1 MTIHPLRRSSS
12 GLAAILS
19 ALALASCGT
28 DGAAGSDLPTTDPSG
43 SATTASPTP
52 TNSVSEPTA
61 SAPSTSKPRPVAY
74 SLKIPGH
81 TVRAVMAAP
90 DRFRPDG
97 SIRGRLHFLPL
108 NVVTDNKAERW
119 GDFFLFAPTQVYA
132 RTGQKLVPA
141 PDDLVGWMRSSP
153 KLEVV
158 STRTHDFGGTTAH
171 ELNVERDGSPIF
183 VDDEAGAPGG
193 LERYVLWQVD
203 DVWLV
208 GQAST
213 FRGRRAITAP
223 SGREDV
229 FMSFLRSARLV
240 ARS

>member
-1 MTIHPLRRSSS
+1 MTVHLFRRSST
-12 GLAAILS
+12 GLAAIV
-19 ALALASCGT
+19 AGLALASCGGT
-28 DGAAGSDLPTTDPSG
+28 EGASGNDLPTTKTSG
-43 SATTASPTP
+43 SAMTTSATPTP
-52 TNSVSEPTA
+52 SSSA
-61 SAPSTSKPRPVAY
+61 STSSKPRPVAY

-81 TVRAVMAAP
+81 TVRATMSAP

-119 GDFFLFAPTQVYA
+119 GDFFLFAPTRVYA
-132 RTGQKLVPA
+132 PAGQRLVPV
-141 PDDLVGWMRSSP
+141 PDDLVRWMRSSP
-153 KLEVV
+153 KVRVV
-158 STRTHDFGGTTAH
+158 SSRTHDFGGTTAH

-183 VDDEAGAPGG
+183 PDDEAGPPGG

-213 FRGRRAITAP
+213 FRGMSGITAP

-229 FMSFLRSARLV
+229 FMSFLRSARLLTKG
-240 ARS
+240 